1 MWTVVE
7 NGRATER
14 EKDKN
19 EADQRVD
26 LQRMNTHL
34 CAKCQTESLQ
44 DKFIYP
50 KINWLTSSI
59 RQTSKMS
66 LK

>member
-26 LQRMNTHL
+26 LENEHTFVHTL
-34 CAKCQTESLQ
+34 S
-44 DKFIYP
+44 D
-50 KINWLTSSI
+50 
-59 RQTSKMS
+59 
-66 LK
+66 

>member
-1 MWTVVE
+1 MWMVVE

-26 LQRMNTHL
+26 LQRMNTFVRKL
-34 CAKCQTESLQ
+34 S
-44 DKFIYP
+44 D
-50 KINWLTSSI
+50 
-59 RQTSKMS
+59 
-66 LK
+66 